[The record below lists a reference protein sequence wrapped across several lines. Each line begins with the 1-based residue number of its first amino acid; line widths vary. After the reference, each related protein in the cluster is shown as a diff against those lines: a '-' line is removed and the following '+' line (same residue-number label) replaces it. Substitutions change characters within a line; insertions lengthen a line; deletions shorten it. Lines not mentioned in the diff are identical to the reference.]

1 MNGLTPFRPAT
12 PAMIVGSAFHGG
24 PAPLGLSEPFALHG
38 GGRLGSDG
46 IAFDLMHEHQP
57 AFMRWV
63 TSSCQALIAAER
75 PWFRARPLLV
85 TGAQG
90 GGRTHAARRL
100 ARAAG
105 VPSVVLNLTDPL
117 IAASVASSGRV
128 TDSLWA
134 SPVTI
139 AMAARRCANPVV
151 SVIGIDVV
159 AGDVAAGLVAMVDP
173 QTGRAWAED
182 RLETYIDFGE
192 VTWIVQCDDLGRVP
206 EALRKQAAH
215 VRFEAFPAGIET
227 TAALSILLEVIED
240 LGLDKADPALDWPNI
255 ALRLGGY
262 HRSAKDLYAR
272 MVQAVTDA
280 ARGPN
285 ADPQITDDEDDKYV
299 PF

>member
-1 MNGLTPFRPAT
+1 MNDLTPFRPAT
-12 PAMIVGSAFHGG
+12 PAMIVGRAFDGG
-24 PAPLGLSEPFALHG
+24 PAPLALSEPFALHG
-38 GGRLGSDG
+38 GNRLGPDG

-57 AFMRWV
+57 AFERWV

-90 GGRTHAARRL
+90 GGRTHAGWRL
-100 ARAAG
+100 AKAVG

-128 TDSLWA
+128 NATLWA
-134 SPVTI
+134 SPITI
-139 AMAARRCANPVV
+139 AMAAKRCANPVV

-159 AGDVAAGLVAMVDP
+159 AGDVAAGLMAMIDP
-173 QTGRAWAED
+173 ATGRAWSED
-182 RLETYIDFGE
+182 RLQAYMDFGE
-192 VTWIVQCDDLGRVP
+192 VQWIVQCDDLGRVP
-206 EALRKQAAH
+206 EALRRQSAH

-240 LGLDKADPALDWPNI
+240 LGLDEADPALDWPKI
-255 ALRLGGY
+255 ARHLGGY

-272 MVQAVTDA
+272 MVQAVTAA

-285 ADPQITDDEDDKYV
+285 ADPQPTDRDDDDYV